1 MKKNRIVIYGGGFA
15 GLYAAMHFDKR
26 LARRADV
33 EVTLISRE
41 NFILFT
47 PMLHEVAA
55 GDLYPGDIVNPL
67 RRILRHV
74 RFVEAEVQSIDL
86 NARQVRCTGG
96 VARFDLAFEFDHLL
110 LALGS
115 ETNFFGLPG
124 VGDWAVTMKTLTEAA
139 MLRDRVIAFLEQAS
153 LQKEDADRRRLLTF
167 VTAGGGFSGVETT
180 GALNDLLRDAVRF
193 YPSLGA
199 ELIRVVIVDP
209 GTFLLPELGEKL
221 GRYAELK
228 LRERKVEVI

>member
-1 MKKNRIVIYGGGFA
+1 MISAISSILIVRIA
-15 GLYAAMHFDKR
+15 LR

-74 RFVEAEVQSIDL
+74 KFVEAEVQAIDL
-86 NARQVRCTGG
+86 SKRRLRCIGG
-96 VARFDLAFEFDHLL
+96 VAQLALEFEFDHLL
-110 LALGS
+110 LTLGS

-124 VGDWAVTMKTLTEAA
+124 VSEWAVTMKSMSDAA
-139 MLRDRVIAFLEQAS
+139 LLRNRVLGLPEEAS
-153 LQKEDADRRRLLTF
+153 LRTDP
-167 VTAGGGFSGVETT
+167 
-180 GALNDLLRDAVRF
+180 AVHRQ
-193 YPSLGA
+193 
-199 ELIRVVIVDP
+199 
-209 GTFLLPELGEKL
+209 
-221 GRYAELK
+221 
-228 LRERKVEVI
+228 